1 MIPAAT
7 TQNNEPPKDSPE
19 PLPELVLELLATKH
33 LRSVQRIDT
42 LVYPKP
48 WSLSL
53 LRQEIKL
60 ENRFHIAA
68 SLHGRV
74 VGHAGLLLIDD
85 EAHVTT
91 IAVEP
96 SVRGGVGTA
105 MLLALVDRALT
116 LQADALT
123 LEVRVSNE
131 RARAMYARF
140 GFVPAGVRKRYYAD
154 TNEDALVMW
163 ASDIQGDSFAERIR
177 PLRETRR
184 PIRLAPSLERA
195 FR

>member
-1 MIPAAT
+1 MTRAISEPA
-7 TQNNEPPKDSPE
+7 PE
-19 PLPELVLELLATKH
+19 AAVELPVLDIDLLATKH
-33 LRSVQRIDT
+33 LRAVQRIDT

-60 ENRFHIAA
+60 DNRFHIVGTIA
-68 SLHGRV
+68 GRV
-74 VGHAGLLLIDD
+74 VGHGGLMLVGD

-91 IAVEP
+91 IAVDPGEQ
-96 SVRGGVGTA
+96 SGVGSA
-105 MLLALVDRALT
+105 LLLALVD
-116 LQADALT
+116 QARNVGAAALT

-131 RARAMYARF
+131 RARALYAQF

-163 ASDIQGDSFAERIR
+163 ASDIGSDDFAARIEPIR
-177 PLRETRR
+177 QKRR
-184 PIRLAPSLERA
+184 PVRFLPSLERVLQ
-195 FR
+195 